1 LKRFALLCRNS
12 FYFDAPVSA
21 YHSTCF
27 KTPLNRF
34 SCAVFVTDDM
44 WLVLK
49 KAKSLLHSFF
59 YILMI
64 KKVAEEVSQLCSLQ
78 QMLET
83 QIGGYIN
90 QRQGFEEVTA

>member
-1 LKRFALLCRNS
+1 
-12 FYFDAPVSA
+12 
-21 YHSTCF
+21 
-27 KTPLNRF
+27 
-34 SCAVFVTDDM
+34 
-44 WLVLK
+44 
-49 KAKSLLHSFF
+49 
-59 YILMI
+59 MI